1 MKLLPQELEVWYLI
15 PALRRELA
23 KILISDF
30 GMSQKQVSQTLEI
43 TESAVSQYL
52 KSKRGSELKFSKED
66 IEKIRE
72 SAYNL
77 VENGSSSVNEEIY
90 KLSIKFRANNALCNF
105 HKRGDKTVHKDCD
118 LCLDITHSA

>member
-1 MKLLPQELEVWYLI
+1 MKSLPQEIEMWYLI

-30 GMSQKQVSQTLEI
+30 GMSQKQVSQTLDL

-52 KSKRGSELKFSKED
+52 KLKRGTELNFSKND

-72 SAYNL
+72 TACNI
-77 VENGSSSVNEEIY
+77 VENDHANEELY
-90 KLSIKFRANNALCNF
+90 KLSMKFRGSNIMCDF
-105 HKRGDKTVHKDCD
+105 HKKSDSSIPKDCD
-118 LCLDITHSA
+118 LCVEFS